1 MQNEK
6 GFAKVYQVRQLL
18 EAVEKRLTQL
28 SAEVREMGTPSHE
41 REPPPGAARKEKKK
55 RKKPKK

>member
-1 MQNEK
+1 MNMQNEK

-28 SAEVREMGTPSHE
+28 SAQEMGTPSHE
-41 REPPPGAARKEKKK
+41 QEPPPGAARKEKKK